1 VNLNKLETIKILQTY
16 ILLTQSNIH
25 ELKEV
30 RLR

>member
-1 VNLNKLETIKILQTY
+1 MNLNKLETTKILQTY
-16 ILLTQSNIH
+16 ILLTLSNIH